1 MGNGWRVAWALA
13 PGREAR
19 QRGRRP
25 PGAAARMI
33 RDIDTDAAA
42 AHEMFRSYG
51 GMEGLPELAT
61 EPRSRL
67 DVRAFVRSVYPG
79 LLVAIT
85 IGLAADWLA
94 GHYHAP
100 VMLFAL
106 LFGMAF
112 HFLHEDRGRCVAG
125 IEFASKAVLR
135 TGVAL
140 LGARIT
146 AQQIAELGPAPIGMV
161 VVGVSSTLL
170 LGLLLSRL
178 LGLSRAFGALSG
190 GSVGVCGASAALAIA
205 SVLPKTKE
213 SERDVILAVVV
224 VTGLSTLAMI
234 LYPMLVAAI
243 GLDHRH
249 AGLFLGGTIH
259 DVAQVV
265 GAGYMISQETGDV
278 ATYVKLLR
286 VAMLLPVVASIAF
299 AIARAGGGADRAR
312 VPIPTFLFG
321 FAALV
326 ALNSLGA
333 LPKPLVGAAGDVSRW
348 CLVVAIAALGMKT
361 SFKSLA
367 AAGWRPVA
375 VMTLETLWL
384 AGLVLAIVETL
395 T

>member
-1 MGNGWRVAWALA
+1 MA
-13 PGREAR
+13 
-19 QRGRRP
+19 
-25 PGAAARMI
+25 I

-42 AHEMFRSYG
+42 AQEMFRSFD
-51 GMEGLPELAT
+51 GMEGLPTLAAR
-61 EPRSRL
+61 PRL
-67 DVRAFVRSVYPG
+67 TVQAFALRVYPG
-79 LLVAIT
+79 VLVALT
-85 IGLAADWLA
+85 IALAATWLSQ
-94 GHYHAP
+94 HYNAP

-106 LFGMAF
+106 LFGMTF
-112 HFLHEDRGRCVAG
+112 HFLHEEGRCIPG

-146 AQQIAELGPAPIGMV
+146 VEQMAALGVMPIALVIVGIITTIG
-161 VVGVSSTLL
+161 VGYLL
-170 LGLLLSRL
+170 ARM
-178 LGLSRAFGALSG
+178 LGLSREFGLLSG
-190 GSVGVCGASAALAIA
+190 GSVGICGASAALAIA

-224 VTGLSTLAMI
+224 VTTLSTIAMI
-234 LYPMLVAAI
+234 LYPMLVTAI
-243 GLDHRH
+243 GLDNQR

-265 GAGYMISQETGDV
+265 GAGYMISPQTGDV

-286 VAMLLPVVASIAF
+286 VAMLLPVVLSIAF
-299 AIARAGGGADRAR
+299 VISRGGGPQASAKA
-312 VPIPTFLFG
+312 PIPLFLLG

-326 ALNSLGA
+326 AINSIGY
-333 LPKPLVGAAGDVSRW
+333 LPKVAVDAAGELSRW

-361 SFKSLA
+361 TFKALI

-375 VMTLETLWL
+375 VMVAETLWIG
-384 AGLVLAIVETL
+384 GLVLAGVIFL

>member
-1 MGNGWRVAWALA
+1 MA
-13 PGREAR
+13 
-19 QRGRRP
+19 
-25 PGAAARMI
+25 I

-42 AHEMFRSYG
+42 AHEMFQSFD
-51 GMEGLPELAT
+51 GMEGLPDVSVR
-61 EPRSRL
+61 PRL
-67 DVRAFVRSVYPG
+67 TARAFVLSIYPG
-79 LLVAIT
+79 VLVALT
-85 IGLAADWLA
+85 IALAASWLSQ
-94 GHYHAP
+94 HYTAP

-106 LFGMAF
+106 LFGMTF
-112 HFLHEDRGRCVAG
+112 HFLHEEGRCIPG

-146 AQQIAELGPAPIGMV
+146 VEQMADLGVVPIAMV
-161 VVGVSSTLL
+161 VVGIVTTLL
-170 LGLLLSRL
+170 VGVVLARL
-178 LGLSRAFGALSG
+178 LGQSREFGLLSG
-190 GSVGVCGASAALAIA
+190 GSVGICGASAALAIA

-224 VTGLSTLAMI
+224 VTTLSTIAMI
-234 LYPMLVAAI
+234 LYPMLVTAI
-243 GLDHRH
+243 GLDHQR

-265 GAGYMISQETGDV
+265 GAGYMISPQTGDV

-286 VAMLLPVVASIAF
+286 VAMLLPVVLSVAF
-299 AIARAGGGADRAR
+299 IMSRGSGAQSRAK
-312 VPIPTFLFG
+312 VPVPMFLLG

-326 ALNSLGA
+326 AVNSLGF
-333 LPKPLVGAAGDVSRW
+333 LSKPMVDGASELSRW

-361 SFKSLA
+361 SFKALL

-375 VMTLETLWL
+375 IMVAETLWI
-384 AGLVLAIVETL
+384 GGVVLAAVVYL

>member
-1 MGNGWRVAWALA
+1 MA
-13 PGREAR
+13 
-19 QRGRRP
+19 
-25 PGAAARMI
+25 I

-42 AHEMFRSYG
+42 AHEMFQSFD
-51 GMEGLPELAT
+51 GMEGLPDVSVR
-61 EPRSRL
+61 PRLTARTFAL
-67 DVRAFVRSVYPG
+67 SVYPG
-79 LLVAIT
+79 VLVALT
-85 IGLAADWLA
+85 IALAASWLSQ
-94 GHYHAP
+94 HYNAP

-106 LFGMAF
+106 LFGMTF
-112 HFLHEDRGRCVAG
+112 HFLHEEGRCIPG

-146 AQQIAELGPAPIGMV
+146 VEQMADLGVVPIGMV
-161 VVGVSSTLL
+161 IVGIATTLMVGAL
-170 LGLLLSRL
+170 LARM
-178 LGLSRAFGALSG
+178 LGLSRGFGLLSG

-224 VTGLSTLAMI
+224 VTTLSTIAMI
-234 LYPMLVAAI
+234 LYPMLVTAI
-243 GLDHRH
+243 GLDHQR

-265 GAGYMISQETGDV
+265 GAGYMISPQTGDV

-286 VAMLLPVVASIAF
+286 VAMLLPVVLAVAF
-299 AIARAGGGADRAR
+299 IMSRGSGAQGRAK
-312 VPIPTFLFG
+312 VPVPMFLLG

-326 ALNSLGA
+326 AVNSLGF
-333 LPKPLVGAAGDVSRW
+333 LSKPMVDGASELSRW

-361 SFKSLA
+361 TFKALI

-375 VMTLETLWL
+375 VMVAETLWIG
-384 AGLVLAIVETL
+384 GLVLAAVIWL

>member
-1 MGNGWRVAWALA
+1 
-13 PGREAR
+13 
-19 QRGRRP
+19 
-25 PGAAARMI
+25 MI

-42 AHEMFRSYG
+42 AHEMFQSFD
-51 GMEGLPELAT
+51 GMEGLPVAGPL
-61 EPRSRL
+61 PRRRITAES
-67 DVRAFVRSVYPG
+67 FVRSVYPG
-79 LLVAIT
+79 LLVALT
-85 IGLAADWLA
+85 IALAADWLA
-94 GHYHAP
+94 GHYKAP

-106 LFGMAF
+106 LFGMTF
-112 HFLHEDRGRCVAG
+112 HFLHEEGRCIPG

-146 AQQIAELGPAPIGMV
+146 AQQIVALGPVPIAMV
-161 VVGVSSTLL
+161 IAGVTTTVLA
-170 LGLLLSRL
+170 GLLLARL
-178 LGLSRAFGALSG
+178 LGQSRSFGVLSG
-190 GSVGVCGASAALAIA
+190 GSVGICGASAALAIA

-224 VTGLSTLAMI
+224 VTGLSTIAMI
-234 LYPMLVAAI
+234 VYPMLVTAL
-243 GLDHRH
+243 GLDHQR

-265 GAGYMISQETGDV
+265 GAGYMISQQTGDV

-299 AIARAGGGADRAR
+299 AISRAGGGAGRAR

-326 ALNSLGA
+326 AANSLGW
-333 LPKPLVGAAGDVSRW
+333 LPKPAVAAAGEVSRW
-348 CLVVAIAALGMKT
+348 CLVVAISALGMKT
-361 SFKSLA
+361 SFKALI

-375 VMTLETLWL
+375 VMVAETLWIG
-384 AGLVLAIVETL
+384 GLVLAVVEGFT
-395 T
+395 

>member
-1 MGNGWRVAWALA
+1 MI
-13 PGREAR
+13 
-19 QRGRRP
+19 
-25 PGAAARMI
+25 I

-42 AHEMFRSYG
+42 AHEMFQSFD
-51 GMEGLPELAT
+51 GMEGLPVAAAL
-61 EPRSRL
+61 PRRRIS
-67 DVRAFVRSVYPG
+67 VEAFVRSVYPG
-79 LLVAIT
+79 VLVAGT
-85 IGLAADWLA
+85 IALAADWLA

-106 LFGMAF
+106 LFGMTF
-112 HFLHEDRGRCVAG
+112 HFLHEEGRCIAG

-146 AQQIAELGPAPIGMV
+146 AQQIAALGPVPIAMV
-161 VVGVSSTLL
+161 VAGVITTLMV
-170 LGLLLSRL
+170 GLLLARL

-190 GSVGVCGASAALAIA
+190 GSVGICGASAALAIA
-205 SVLPKTKE
+205 SVLPKTRE

-224 VTGLSTLAMI
+224 VTGLSTIAMI
-234 LYPMLVAAI
+234 LYPMLVTAI
-243 GLDHRH
+243 GLDHLR

-265 GAGYMISQETGDV
+265 GAGYIISPQTGDV

-299 AIARAGGGADRAR
+299 VIARSGAGAGRAR

-326 ALNSLGA
+326 ALNSLGV
-333 LPKPLVGAAGDVSRW
+333 LPKPAVTAAGEISRW

-361 SFKSLA
+361 SFKALI

-375 VMTLETLWL
+375 VMVAETLWIG
-384 AGLVLAIVETL
+384 GLVLGAVEAFT
-395 T
+395 

>member
-1 MGNGWRVAWALA
+1 MA
-13 PGREAR
+13 
-19 QRGRRP
+19 
-25 PGAAARMI
+25 I

-42 AHEMFRSYG
+42 AHEMFQSFD
-51 GMEGLPELAT
+51 GMEGLPEVSVRPKLTA
-61 EPRSRL
+61 
-67 DVRAFVRSVYPG
+67 RAFVLSVYPG
-79 LLVAIT
+79 VLVALT
-85 IGLAADWLA
+85 IALAASWLSQ
-94 GHYHAP
+94 HYNAP

-106 LFGMAF
+106 LFGMTF
-112 HFLHEDRGRCVAG
+112 HFLHEEGRCIPG

-146 AQQIAELGPAPIGMV
+146 VEQMADLGVVPIGMV
-161 VVGVSSTLL
+161 VVGIATTLMVGAL
-170 LGLLLSRL
+170 LARL
-178 LGLSRAFGALSG
+178 LGLSREFGLLSG

-205 SVLPKTKE
+205 SVLPKTRE

-224 VTGLSTLAMI
+224 VTTLSTIAMI
-234 LYPMLVAAI
+234 LYPMLVTAI
-243 GLDHRH
+243 HLDHQR

-265 GAGYMISQETGDV
+265 GAGYMISPQTGDV

-286 VAMLLPVVASIAF
+286 VAMLLPVVLSVAF
-299 AIARAGGGADRAR
+299 IVSRGAPAGQSRAR
-312 VPIPTFLFG
+312 VPLPLFLLG

-326 ALNSLGA
+326 VVNSLG
-333 LPKPLVGAAGDVSRW
+333 LLSKPIVDGASELSRW

-361 SFKSLA
+361 TFKALI

-375 VMTLETLWL
+375 VMVAETLWIG
-384 AGLVLAIVETL
+384 ALVLAAVVWL